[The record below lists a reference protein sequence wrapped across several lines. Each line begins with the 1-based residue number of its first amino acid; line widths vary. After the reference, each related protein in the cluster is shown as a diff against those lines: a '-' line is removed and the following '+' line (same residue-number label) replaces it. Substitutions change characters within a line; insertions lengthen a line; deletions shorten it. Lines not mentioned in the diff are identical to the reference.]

1 MDIWTASASLL
12 STGRRWTTRWR
23 PTQVRQLGPSTLR
36 ANPALT
42 PDLAASYQHWQCLRF
57 AVENGADVDASVG
70 RAAARHGQLELLQWL
85 RAEKACPID
94 ETTTRSA
101 AAGGH
106 LALVKWLRGEG
117 CPWNEDTARSAA
129 EAGHFELLRY
139 GQYMLRRAGRG
150 GGLTEKK
157 VLRKGCPA
165 GTTLT
170 LALVKA
176 LADKKKKADALK
188 TLRSVIEEKLCGWHA
203 STTRELA
210 KQGDLVSGGVWAP
223 ASRGAAS

>member
-12 STGRRWTTRWR
+12 STGRRWTARWR

-139 GQYMLRRAGRG
+139 G
-150 GGLTEKK
+150 K
-157 VLRKGCPA
+157 
-165 GTTLT
+165 
-170 LALVKA
+170 
-176 LADKKKKADALK
+176 
-188 TLRSVIEEKLCGWHA
+188 
-203 STTRELA
+203 
-210 KQGDLVSGGVWAP
+210 
-223 ASRGAAS
+223 